1 MSQFDREN
9 AGSSSGR
16 GFGARN
22 SQGRQRSGAR
32 ARSEGNRGAQAP
44 SARRRGTDAPRRVA
58 FEVLQQVAQSD
69 AYANLVLPPA
79 LSREGLGGRDA
90 AFATE
95 LTYGTLRMLGRYDAV
110 IGLCTDRELS
120 KIDPPVLDLLRL
132 GAHQVL
138 GMRVPPHAAVSETV
152 GLARSTVGAGSAQ
165 FINAILRRV
174 TEKDLGQWLELIGDA
189 QDGEIATL
197 SVTESH
203 PQWITRA
210 LRESLIAA
218 GRPAS
223 ELVEVLEANNEAPK
237 VTLVARPGLADPE
250 ELLEVPQSVRGRWAP
265 TAVVLTGRDP
275 GSLREIRSGHA
286 GVQDEGSQLVT
297 LAFVQAPV
305 EGFDQRWLDMC
316 AGPGGKAALLGAIA
330 ATRGARL
337 VANEVQEHRAQLVES
352 SLQAIS
358 EEAIERVQV
367 WDGREIGELEPES
380 YDRVL
385 LDAPCTGLGALRR
398 RPESRWRR
406 QLSDVAVLTKL
417 QKELLISALTATRVG
432 GVVGYVTCSP
442 HLAETRFVVQDALK
456 AFGAS
461 KTERIDARQL
471 VKDIAGEGIELADRT
486 DVQLFSHLHGTD
498 AMHLTLIRRTA

>member
-1 MSQFDREN
+1 MTQPHHSQSD
-9 AGSSSGR
+9 GGR
-16 GFGARN
+16 GHRN
-22 SQGRQRSGAR
+22 AKGRERSGAR
-32 ARSEGNRGAQAP
+32 ARGEGNRGQQAP

-79 LSREGLGGRDA
+79 LSREQLSGRDA

-110 IGLCTDRELS
+110 IAQCVDRDLA

-165 FINAILRRV
+165 FINAILRRI
-174 TEKDLGQWLELIGDA
+174 TERELPEWLERISEA
-189 QDGEIATL
+189 QSSSIESL
-197 SVTESH
+197 SAVESH

-210 LRESLIAA
+210 LKESLLAA
-218 GRPAS
+218 GRPAA
-223 ELVEVLEANNEAPK
+223 ELRELLEANNEAPK
-237 VTLVARPGLADPE
+237 VTLVARPGLSEQD
-250 ELLEVPQSVRGRWAP
+250 ELLQVPGSVNGRWTP

-275 GSLREIRSGHA
+275 GSLIEVREGTA

-297 LAFVQAPV
+297 LAFVDAPIT
-305 EGFDQRWLDMC
+305 GTDTKWLDMC

-330 ATRGARL
+330 ATRGATL
-337 VANEVQEHRAQLVES
+337 VANEVQPHRAALVEK
-352 SLQAIS
+352 SLQAIDPT
-358 EEAIERVQV
+358 AIERIQV
-367 WDGREIGELEPES
+367 WDGREIGDLEPGA
-380 YDRVL
+380 YDRIL

-406 QLSDVAVLTKL
+406 TVADLTVLTQL
-417 QKELLISALTATRVG
+417 QKELLVSALKAVRVG

-442 HLAETRFVVQDALK
+442 HLAETRFAVADGIKV
-456 AFGAS
+456 FG
-461 KTERIDARQL
+461 KDKVEYLDAREL
-471 VKDIAGEGIELADRT
+471 VTKIAGPEMELADRV

-498 AMHLTLIRRTA
+498 AMHLTLLRRTA